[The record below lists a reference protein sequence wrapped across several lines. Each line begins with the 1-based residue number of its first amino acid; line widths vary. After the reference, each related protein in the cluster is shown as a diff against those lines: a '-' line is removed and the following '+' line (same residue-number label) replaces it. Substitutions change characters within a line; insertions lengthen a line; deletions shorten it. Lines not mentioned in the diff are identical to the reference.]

1 MDIQL
6 YKDRMYQIIGAA
18 MSLYNELGSG
28 YSEPIYQECLS
39 VICTEKDIPWEREK
53 MLKMYFHGVELE
65 KAYKADFVCYDDI
78 IVELKAVSEIL
89 NEHRAQLFNYMRIT
103 NTKFGILINF
113 GEPQRLHAEKYMF
126 NEDTNKFN
134 LIYGLN
140 RKQIYHKSFVNNL
153 LAVLAKPSFE
163 EASSASPIRASR

>member
-18 MSLYNELGSG
+18 MALYNEIGSG

-65 KAYKADFVCYDDI
+65 KTYKADFVCYGDI

-113 GEPQRLHAEKYMF
+113 GEKDRLHAEKYMYYDLF
-126 NEDTNKFN
+126 NNFE
-134 LIYGLN
+134 
-140 RKQIYHKSFVNNL
+140 L
-153 LAVLAKPSFE
+153 L
-163 EASSASPIRASR
+163 RG

>member
-1 MDIQL
+1 MFLTFNVMDLQL

-39 VICTEKDIPWEREK
+39 LICSERGIPWEREK

-65 KAYKADFVCYDDI
+65 KTYKADFVCYDDI

-89 NEHRAQLFNYMRIT
+89 SEHRAQLFNYMRIT
-103 NTKFGILINF
+103 NSKFGILINF
-113 GEPQRLHAEKYMF
+113 GEPQKLHAEKYMF

-134 LIYGLN
+134 LIYG
-140 RKQIYHKSFVNNL
+140 
-153 LAVLAKPSFE
+153 
-163 EASSASPIRASR
+163 

>member
-1 MDIQL
+1 MLPLALELFLTFNVMDLQL
-6 YKDRMYQIIGAA
+6 YKDRMYEIIGAA

-39 VICTEKDIPWEREK
+39 LICSERGIPWEREK

-65 KAYKADFVCYDDI
+65 KTYKADFVCYDDI

-89 NEHRAQLFNYMRIT
+89 SEHRAQLFNYMRIT
-103 NTKFGILINF
+103 NSKFGILINF
-113 GEPQRLHAEKYMF
+113 GEPQKLHAEKYMF

-134 LIYGLN
+134 LIYG
-140 RKQIYHKSFVNNL
+140 
-153 LAVLAKPSFE
+153 
-163 EASSASPIRASR
+163 

>member
-18 MSLYNELGSG
+18 MTLYNELGSG

-65 KAYKADFVCYDDI
+65 KVYKADFVCYGDI

-89 NEHRAQLFNYMRIT
+89 SEHRAQLFNYMRIT
-103 NTKFGILINF
+103 NTRFGILINF
-113 GEPQRLHAEKYMF
+113 GEKDRLHAEKYMYNDLF
-126 NEDTNKFN
+126 NNFE
-134 LIYGLN
+134 LIRG
-140 RKQIYHKSFVNNL
+140 
-153 LAVLAKPSFE
+153 
-163 EASSASPIRASR
+163 

>member
-18 MSLYNELGSG
+18 MALYNEIGSG

-39 VICTEKDIPWEREK
+39 VVCSEKNIPWEREK

-65 KAYKADFVCYDDI
+65 KTYKADFVCYDDI

-103 NTKFGILINF
+103 NTKFGLLINF

>member
-18 MSLYNELGSG
+18 MTLYNELGSG

-39 VICTEKDIPWEREK
+39 VICTEKGIPWEREK

-65 KAYKADFVCYDDI
+65 KSYKADFVCFDDI
-78 IVELKAVSEIL
+78 IVELKAVSEL
-89 NEHRAQLFNYMRIT
+89 LSEHRAQLFNYMRIT

-113 GEPQRLHAEKYMF
+113 GEKDRLHAEKYMYNDLF
-126 NEDTNKFN
+126 NNFE
-134 LIYGLN
+134 
-140 RKQIYHKSFVNNL
+140 L
-153 LAVLAKPSFE
+153 L
-163 EASSASPIRASR
+163 RG